1 MCQKT
6 WMLVSPRRRKRVHDY
21 VRVWW
26 CNQNYINERCN
37 KKKTEFS
44 KVWKLVLRSSLLHVC
59 RNEWSYLWLW
69 FSLFTG
75 AVVIGNV
82 SGLFPNVDES
92 KEEERECK
100 CLFFPT
106 KLAWERRIPVLVL
119 FFSFFYD
126 EPYRQNFLAKLK
138 KVASGLFT
146 ILVKESEK
154 SKSRPK
160 NRKWLFKKME
170 KKSILKVL

>member
-1 MCQKT
+1 MKGAT
-6 WMLVSPRRRKRVHDY
+6 K
-21 VRVWW
+21 
-26 CNQNYINERCN
+26 N
-37 KKKTEFS
+37 FS
-44 KVWKLVLRSSLLHVC
+44 KVWKLVLWSSLLHVC

-75 AVVIGNV
+75 AVVVIGNV

-92 KEEERECK
+92 KEEERENANAY
-100 CLFFPT
+100 FFPT

-119 FFSFFYD
+119 FFSFFMMSHID
-126 EPYRQNFLAKLK
+126 KTSWQSLK
-138 KVASGLFT
+138 KSRFAASGLFT

-154 SKSRPK
+154 SKRVGSQK
-160 NRKWLFKKME
+160 NSKWLFKKME

>member
-1 MCQKT
+1 MKGAT
-6 WMLVSPRRRKRVHDY
+6 
-21 VRVWW
+21 
-26 CNQNYINERCN
+26 
-37 KKKTEFS
+37 KKTEFS
-44 KVWKLVLRSSLLHVC
+44 KVWKLVLWSSLLHVC

-69 FSLFTG
+69 FLLFTG
-75 AVVIGNV
+75 AVVVIGNV

-119 FFSFFYD
+119 FFSFFMMSHID
-126 EPYRQNFLAKLK
+126 KTSWQSLK

-160 NRKWLFKKME
+160 NRKLLFKKME